1 MLNLPIQNLLSNQSK
16 KINLITEEYDKINI
30 SEDQNR
36 SFENIFLIT
45 SIIFTTLL
53 SALTYYNYQKNTELT
68 GKYSQLVTK
77 ISGFENS
84 SISNT
89 ELENRISELE
99 NYKSLNNSK
108 LKISEFFI
116 FLSKIIEFSK
126 GDQIVD
132 INYTLSNKK
141 IDYVLIINSSKLN
154 LNQDINTFF
163 QENLT
168 PNKVEKVREV
178 NIPNSTLKQYEFKG
192 TYETR

>member
-36 SFENIFLIT
+36 SFENIFLVT

-53 SALTYYNYQKNTELT
+53 SFLTYYNYQKNTELT
-68 GKYSQLVTK
+68 GKYSQFITK

-89 ELENRISELE
+89 ELQNRISELE
-99 NYKSLNNSK
+99 NYENLNRSK

-116 FLSKIIEFSK
+116 FLSKIVDFSK
-126 GDQIVD
+126 DDQFVD
-132 INYTLSNKK
+132 ISYTLNNKK
-141 IDYVLIINSSKLN
+141 IDYVLIINSSKPN
-154 LNQDINTFF
+154 LNQDFNTFF

-168 PNKVEKVREV
+168 PNKVEKIREV

-192 TYETR
+192 TYEIR